1 MTHPPQQ
8 IRFCTSQDGVQI
20 AYATSGNGPPLV
32 RAPHWAT
39 HLEFDWESP
48 VWRPWLS
55 LLAHRHTLIR
65 YDQRGFGLSD
75 RNGVDLSF
83 ERHIEDLEA
92 VVDAAGFKQFVLTG
106 MTGGGPIAIAYAAR
120 HPDRVSHLVL
130 YGTFTRGR
138 IARAANA
145 LELEEAHTLLK
156 LIEIGL
162 GRDDPAFRQFVT
174 SQFFPDGTAEQFR
187 SFNELVRQ
195 SASPSDA
202 ATLLRVFYTIDIR
215 EIAPKVRCP
224 TLVLH
229 PSEDARVPF
238 EEGRALAGL
247 IPGARLVALDSRNHI
262 LLEQEPAWKRLVA
275 ELDDFLPSAQAGP
288 AGAAGPGF
296 DELTAREHDV
306 LELVAQGLDNTSIG
320 EALGMSE
327 KTVRNHVSTIF
338 SKLDVKSRAQAVVR
352 AREAGFGG
360 KVAR

>member
-1 MTHPPQQ
+1 MPHPAQQ
-8 IRFCTSQDGVQI
+8 IRFCSSKDGVRI
-20 AYATSGNGPPLV
+20 AYATWGSGPPLV

-55 LLAHRHTLIR
+55 LLARRHTLIR

-92 VVDAAGFKQFVLTG
+92 VVDAAGLKQFVLTG
-106 MTGGGPIAIAYAAR
+106 MTGGGPIAVAYAAR

-162 GRDDPAFRQFVT
+162 GRDDPSFRQFVT

-202 ATLLRVFYTIDIR
+202 ANLLRTFYTIDIR

-229 PSEDARVPF
+229 PGEDARVPF

-247 IPGARLVALDSRNHI
+247 IPGARLVALNSRNHI

-275 ELDDFLPSAQAGP
+275 ELEAFLPATQAEP
-288 AGAAGPGF
+288 TAESELRL
-296 DELTAREHDV
+296 DELTVREREV
-306 LELVAQGLDNTSIG
+306 LELLAQGLGNNGIG
-320 EALGMSE
+320 EALSLSE
-327 KTVRNHVSTIF
+327 KTVRNHVSSIF
-338 SKLDVKSRAQAVVR
+338 SKLEVNSRAQAIVR
-352 AREAGFGG
+352 AREAGFGR
-360 KVAR
+360 KIAR